1 MPFRF
6 ERITLNSWRQFHKI
20 DIEFHAKL
28 TVITGANGSGKSS
41 LLGILTQHFG
51 WQRLFLGTPL
61 KRRHNGTLR
70 FLTGLRQKRQPNLHE
85 YPVGSV
91 EYSPAASA
99 LLQTSAEALQFA
111 ISIHNQQHVL
121 GTYISS
127 HRSPPVFQQ
136 IGAIQVGAQS
146 PDQAYSQ
153 FQNESIQRSAGN
165 FHGPTP
171 IFRMKEALVSMATF
185 GPKTDYSFGD
195 SSALEIIRGFSEVL
209 RKTMPP
215 SLGFQSLS
223 LRQTDVV
230 LETDSGNFLL
240 DAASG
245 GIMAIVDI
253 TWQIYIYSMTSI
265 AKTGDGFAVIMDEP
279 ENHLHPSM
287 QRALL
292 SNLIDAFPTAQFIV
306 ATHSP
311 FMVSSVQDSSVY
323 VLRHQ
328 ELTHS
333 DADIE
338 VDDGGSVKRFV
349 VSERLDVVNR
359 AGSAGDI
366 LRDVLGVPVTTP
378 LWVENEL
385 EQLVNKYRDLEL
397 SVDNLRELKSHM
409 AKLGFGEL
417 YPQAIAKLVQE

>member
-6 ERITLNSWRQFHKI
+6 ERITLESWRQFHKI
-20 DIEFHAKL
+20 DIEFHDKL

-51 WQRLFLGTPL
+51 WQRIFLGTPL
-61 KRRHNGTLR
+61 KRRFNGNPR
-70 FLTGLRQKRQPNLHE
+70 FLTGLRQKRQANVQE
-85 YPVGSV
+85 YPVGFIG
-91 EYSPAASA
+91 YLPSA
-99 LLQTSAEALQFA
+99 GAILQTSAEALQYA
-111 ISIHNQQHVL
+111 ITIPSQKQVL

-127 HRSPPVFQQ
+127 HRSLPYYQQ
-136 IGAIQVGAQS
+136 IGSIQIGAQS
-146 PDQAYSQ
+146 PDLAYGQYQSD
-153 FQNESIQRSAGN
+153 SIQRSAG
-165 FHGPTP
+165 HYSGSSPVY
-171 IFRMKEALVSMATF
+171 RMKESLVSMATF
-185 GPKTDYSFGD
+185 GPKTEFSYGD
-195 SSALEIIRGFSEVL
+195 SSALEIVHGFSEVL

-215 SLGFQSLS
+215 SLGFKNLS

-245 GIMAIVDI
+245 GISAIVDI
-253 TWQIYIYSMTSI
+253 TWQIYIYSLTSMVK
-265 AKTGDGFAVIMDEP
+265 ASDGYVVVMDEP

-287 QRALL
+287 QRELL

-323 VLRHQ
+323 VLRYQ
-328 ELTHS
+328 EVSLDES
-333 DADIE
+333 EIE
-338 VDDGGSVKRFV
+338 VDDGASPKRFV

-378 LWVENEL
+378 LWVESEL
-385 EQLVNKYRDLEL
+385 EDLVNEFRDLEL
-397 SVDNLRELKSHM
+397 NVGNLKELKSRM
-409 AKLGFGEL
+409 ASLGFGEL
-417 YPQAIAKLVQE
+417 YPQAIARLVQE